1 MENFIFC
8 AVYSERKNPS
18 SYDLIRQKRYF
29 WAANHDLKFFSNVLL
44 AKRETFLLKYV
55 NWGVA
60 QGRRERGAGGGCQ
73 PPIRLEFIYW
83 TRHKWQKVDSF
94 SEFVILAVN
103 RAITVTNNEF
113 VRLCF

>member
-60 QGRRERGAGGGCQ
+60 QGRRERGAGGGGGAS
-73 PPIRLEFIYW
+73 PPLDLSLFIEQGIRD
-83 TRHKWQKVDSF
+83 KK
-94 SEFVILAVN
+94 
-103 RAITVTNNEF
+103 
-113 VRLCF
+113 

>member
-60 QGRRERGAGGGCQ
+60 QGRRERGAGGASS
-73 PPIRLEFIYW
+73 PLDLSLFIEQDISD
-83 TRHKWQKVDSF
+83 KK
-94 SEFVILAVN
+94 
-103 RAITVTNNEF
+103 
-113 VRLCF
+113 